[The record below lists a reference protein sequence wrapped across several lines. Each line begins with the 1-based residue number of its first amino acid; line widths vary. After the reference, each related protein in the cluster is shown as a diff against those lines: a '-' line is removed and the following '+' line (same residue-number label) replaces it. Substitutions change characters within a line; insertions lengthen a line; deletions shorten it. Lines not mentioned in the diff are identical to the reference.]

1 MKNLDMDPCISI
13 SRITALK
20 NMTINIIPNEV
31 FKYQQIK
38 LDGGVSEKLSDVD
51 IVCLKGLGID

>member
-1 MKNLDMDPCISI
+1 
-13 SRITALK
+13 
-20 NMTINIIPNEV
+20 MTINIIPNEV

-38 LDGGVSEKLSDVD
+38 LDGGVSEKLSDVG

>member
-31 FKYQQIK
+31 CKYQQIK
-38 LDGGVSEKLSDVD
+38 LDGGVSEKLSDVG
-51 IVCLKGLGID
+51 IVCLKDLGID